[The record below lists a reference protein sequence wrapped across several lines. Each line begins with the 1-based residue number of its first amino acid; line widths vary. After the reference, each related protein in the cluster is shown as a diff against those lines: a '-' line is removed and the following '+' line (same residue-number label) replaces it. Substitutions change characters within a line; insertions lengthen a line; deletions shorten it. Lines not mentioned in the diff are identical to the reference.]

1 MLLAINATTLPLLS
15 EPNAWITSPLAIL
28 GPKEFA
34 SGVATVRFEK
44 QTGPPPVDVIEPV
57 TLKFQSVVRPIC
69 TVALDPPLFDS
80 NDPSYIPLTV
90 GNRVAVNDPESPFM
104 QVPVE
109 VKVPENWLLFDELVP
124 VKVTVAPLSSTTVTT
139 AV

>member
-1 MLLAINATTLPLLS
+1 M
-15 EPNAWITSPLAIL
+15 L
-28 GPKEFA
+28 GPYVFA

-44 QTGPPPVDVIEPV
+44 QTAAPIAGVIEPV

-69 TVALDPPLFDS
+69 TLAFDPPVVDS
-80 NDPSYIPLTV
+80 NDPEYIPLTV
-90 GNRVAVNDPESPFM
+90 GNSVAVNDPESLPM

-109 VKVPENWLLFDELVP
+109 VKVPENWLLSDVLAP
-124 VKVTVAPLSSTTVTT
+124 VNVIVAPLSSTTDIT